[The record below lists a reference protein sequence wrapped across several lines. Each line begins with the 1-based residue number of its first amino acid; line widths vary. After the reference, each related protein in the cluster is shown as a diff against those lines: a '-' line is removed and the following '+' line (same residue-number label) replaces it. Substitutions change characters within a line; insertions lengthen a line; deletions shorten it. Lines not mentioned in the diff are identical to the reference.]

1 MAFFNRTGGNMMS
14 NQETTSSPS
23 LMRRDF
29 LTAHALPPLPYAD
42 NAPAPVISAK
52 TIGFHYNKHYKDYVD
67 KLNKV
72 VAGVECAD
80 LPLQKIIAGTAGQAE
95 SGQDRKRGRA
105 FDQGHEAALVLKTY
119 LCYRLTGEKLKWAG
133 KHLDISESAVCHAS
147 KRAKEQNDRDRKLK
161 KKVGMIEKKTKK
173 MQVSRAGTVLFLWRV
188 ATLCGPSLPALNCVW
203 FIQEVRLC
211 DRYGVWPGL

>member
-23 LMRRDF
+23 LRRRDF
-29 LTAHALPPLPYAD
+29 PTAHALPPLPYAD
-42 NAPAPVISAK
+42 NALAPVISAK
-52 TIGFHYNKHYKDYVD
+52 TIGFHYSKHYKDYVD

-105 FDQGHEAALVLKTY
+105 FDQGHEAASVLNTY
-119 LCYRLTGEKLKWAG
+119 LCHRLTGEKLKWAG
-133 KHLDISESAVCHAS
+133 KHLDISESAVCYAS
-147 KRAKEQNDRDRKLK
+147 KRAKEQNDQDRKLK
-161 KKVGMIEKKTKK
+161 KKVGMIEKKLKK
-173 MQVSRAGTVLFLWRV
+173 CKFQEPAPFCFSGGWPLSVGH
-188 ATLCGPSLPALNCVW
+188 LCLH
-203 FIQEVRLC
+203 
-211 DRYGVWPGL
+211 